1 MELKDIQIQILTQTI
16 GNLHAELSEMRAT
29 VIVLN
34 NELKN
39 VLNKQEVQDGE
50 HQDSSADE
58 SDIS

>member
-1 MELKDIQIQILTQTI
+1 MEIKDIQIQILTQTI
-16 GNLHAELSEMRAT
+16 GNLHVELSEMRAT

-50 HQDSSADE
+50 HQDSTANE
-58 SDIS
+58 SD